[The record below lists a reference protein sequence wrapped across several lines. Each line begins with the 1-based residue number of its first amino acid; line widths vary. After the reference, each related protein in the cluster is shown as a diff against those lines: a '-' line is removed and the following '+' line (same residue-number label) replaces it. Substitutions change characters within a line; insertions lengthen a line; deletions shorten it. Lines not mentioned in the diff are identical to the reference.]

1 MDKSLLRLQVLPFLT
16 QFVVLIA
23 ATIVGDFILHLYDL
37 IWVGRYLGIPGTIF
51 ILLSLFYSLRKR
63 KFIRSGSPRVLLKM
77 HEIFTWL
84 GALMILVH
92 AGVHF
97 NAILPWL
104 ALGAMV
110 VNVISGMIGQYL
122 LARSRQHIAGKQEKY
137 RMHGLSK
144 EETEKE
150 LFWDAVTFDLMAK
163 WRAAHFPISY
173 AFAVLSIGHI
183 VSVFLFW
190 GWK

>member
-1 MDKSLLRLQVLPFLT
+1 MNKSLLRLQVLPFLV
-16 QFVVLIA
+16 QFLLLMG
-23 ATIVGDFILHLYDL
+23 ATTVGDFILHQFDL
-37 IWVGRYLGIPGTIF
+37 IWIGRYLGIPGTIF

-63 KFIRSGSPRVLLKM
+63 KVIRTGSPLILLKM
-77 HEIFTWL
+77 HEIFAWL

-110 VNVISGMIGQYL
+110 INVISGMVGRYL
-122 LARSRQHIAGKQEKY
+122 LERSKRQLKAMEDKY
-137 RMHGLSK
+137 KMRGLS
-144 EETEKE
+144 EIETEKE
-150 LFWDAVTFDLMAK
+150 LYWDAVTFDLMVK
-163 WRAAHFPISY
+163 WRAVHFPISY

-183 VSVFLFW
+183 LSVFLFW

>member
-1 MDKSLLRLQVLPFLT
+1 MNKSLFRLQVLPFLA
-16 QFVVLIA
+16 QFILLIG
-23 ATIVGDFILHLYDL
+23 ATLVSDFILHQFDL
-37 IWVGRYLGIPGTIF
+37 VWVGRYLGIPGTFF

-63 KFIRSGSPRVLLKM
+63 KVIRSGNPRVLLKM

-84 GALMILVH
+84 GALMVLVH

-110 VNVISGMIGQYL
+110 INVISGMIGQYL
-122 LARSRQHIAGKQEKY
+122 LNRSKQHLKGRKAKY
-137 RMHGLSK
+137 KMHGLSK
-144 EETEKE
+144 TETEKE

-163 WRAAHFPISY
+163 WRVVHFPISY
-173 AFAVLSIGHI
+173 AFAVLGIGHI
-183 VSVFLFW
+183 LSIFLFW